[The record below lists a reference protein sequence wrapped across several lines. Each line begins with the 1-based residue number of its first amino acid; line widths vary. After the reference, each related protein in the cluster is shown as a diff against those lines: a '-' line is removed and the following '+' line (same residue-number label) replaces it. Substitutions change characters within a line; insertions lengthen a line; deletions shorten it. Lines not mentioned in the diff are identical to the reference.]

1 MSRQG
6 IVVCRSSDRF
16 LTRAEGMQTRHSFS
30 FGDHYDPA
38 NTSYGLLVA
47 HNDEILQPGKGYPMH
62 LHRDLE
68 IVSWVMS
75 GALMHE
81 DSTGSRALVRPGEV
95 LRLSAGRGVEHAEF
109 ADRAAGETRFV
120 QMWLSPALGSE
131 GKDPEVDCAAV
142 RPGPRQGFPAVVVS
156 GDMTRLGE
164 GGDAL
169 SIAQPGATLHAV
181 RLRSGE
187 RLALPAA
194 PFMHVFV
201 ALGSVTLLNQEREAD
216 LLETGDA
223 VRLTGVACAELEG
236 QLDAEVLMWEMHSE
250 R

>member
-38 NTSYGLLVA
+38 NTSSGLLVA

-68 IVSWVMS
+68 IVTWVMS

-109 ADRAAGETRFV
+109 ADRAAGATRFV
-120 QMWLSPALGSE
+120 QMWLSPAWGSE
-131 GKDPEVDCAAV
+131 GNDPEIDCAAV
-142 RPGPRQGFPAVVVS
+142 RPGLRQGLPAVVVS

-164 GGDAL
+164 GGL
-169 SIAQPGATLHAV
+169 SIAQPGATLQVV
-181 RLRSGE
+181 RLGSGE

-201 ALGSVTLLNQEREAD
+201 ALGSVTLLNQERAAD
-216 LLETGDA
+216 VLETGDA
-223 VRLTGVACAELEG
+223 VRLTGVARAELEG
-236 QLDAEVLMWEMHSE
+236 QLAAEVLMWEMHSE